1 MKSYRSP
8 QYLVGSVSRGADDR
22 GDLAHRRLRLAI
34 LTGSAFF
41 LLGAILL
48 AGKFAAA
55 MGGNPTAILNT
66 APTFE
71 PSPSAL
77 PMVPQFGLERSRD
90 HVRLKRLRYRH
101 AAARKRWT
109 ASLGGRSVRSAVCVR
124 LCDGFYFPS
133 VVSSGGD
140 EACAS
145 QCPDAPT
152 AFYSMRAG
160 SDKID
165 DAVSLTGAPYSALPV
180 ANRNQTFFDNTCTCH
195 RSSVSS
201 YIADLLHDRTLR
213 DGDLVMTAKGFRCSR
228 ATNQA

>member
-90 HVRLKRLRYRH
+90 HVRLKWLRGRH
-101 AAARKRWT
+101 AARE
-109 ASLGGRSVRSAVCVR
+109 
-124 LCDGFYFPS
+124 
-133 VVSSGGD
+133 SGGPL
-140 EACAS
+140 ALGAIRAIRRVRAPVRWILFS
-145 QCPDAPT
+145 QCLE
-152 AFYSMRAG
+152 FGRRRG
-160 SDKID
+160 LRV
-165 DAVSLTGAPYSALPV
+165 AVSRRAHGV
-180 ANRNQTFFDNTCTCH
+180 
-195 RSSVSS
+195 
-201 YIADLLHDRTLR
+201 LLDA
-213 DGDLVMTAKGFRCSR
+213 GGFG
-228 ATNQA
+228 